1 MRRCLLPLLSVSLA
15 GVLAG
20 CGGGEEPAPAVS
32 AQASDATA
40 AVRRTVQGVTDSQ
53 RIAAATATAG
63 SSTNAC
69 STVRPFYWEIGAA
82 SGKLA
87 AGSVN
92 SSASTTSYNANTPMA
107 IASASK
113 WLYASYVA
121 QKRGGVLSAS
131 DIKFLTLRSGYTN
144 MYTAC
149 TSTQTVDAC
158 LNSNGNGTF
167 NPNTDNRFYYGSGHM
182 QKHASGMGLG
192 AMLPK
197 ALAKEVQSQLGT
209 DLAIGY
215 NQPAMAIGAYAT
227 PDAYARFL
235 RKLMNQQL
243 KMGSLLG
250 SNKVCTSPSA
260 CGLNQALVSPVSSP
274 WHYSLG
280 HWVEDDAGGDGSF
293 NSLGALGFYPW
304 IDATRSYY
312 GVLARMADG
321 GMDGSRQCGQL
332 IRKAWMSGTSL

>member
-1 MRRCLLPLLSVSLA
+1 MRRRLLPLLSLSLA

-20 CGGGEEPAPAVS
+20 CGGGAEETTPDAVV
-32 AQASDATA
+32 QAADGG
-40 AVRRTVQGVTDSQ
+40 VLRRTVQGVTDSQ
-53 RIAAATATAG
+53 RIAAATATAN
-63 SSTNAC
+63 SSSNAC
-69 STVRPFYWEIGAA
+69 NAVRPFYWEIGAA
-82 SGKLA
+82 SGKIG

-92 SSASTTSYNANTPMA
+92 STATTTTYNANTPMA

-121 QKRGGVLSAS
+121 QKRGGVMSAS

-158 LNSNGNGTF
+158 LNSNGNG
-167 NPNTDNRFYYGSGHM
+167 NYNANTDNRFYYGSGHM

-197 ALAKEVQSQLGT
+197 ALATEVQSQLGT
-209 DLAIGY
+209 DLMIGY
-215 NQPAMAIGAYAT
+215 NQPALAIGAYAT

-235 RKLMNQQL
+235 RKLMNNQL
-243 KMGSLLG
+243 KMSSLLG
-250 SNKVCTSPSA
+250 SNKVCTSPGA
-260 CGLNQALVSPVSSP
+260 CGLSQALVSPVSNP

-280 HWVEDDAGGDGSF
+280 HWVEDDAGGDGAF

-321 GMDGSRQCGQL
+321 GMDGSKQCGQL
-332 IRKAWMSGTSL
+332 IRKAWMSGTSY

>member
-32 AQASDATA
+32 AQAGDATA
-40 AVRRTVQGVTDSQ
+40 AVRRTVQGLTDSQ

-92 SSASTTSYNANTPMA
+92 SGASTTTYNANTPMA

-158 LNSNGNGTF
+158 LNSNGNGTY

-197 ALAKEVQSQLGT
+197 ALATEVQSQLGT

-235 RKLMNQQL
+235 RKLMNKQL

-332 IRKAWMSGTSL
+332 IRKAWTSGTSL